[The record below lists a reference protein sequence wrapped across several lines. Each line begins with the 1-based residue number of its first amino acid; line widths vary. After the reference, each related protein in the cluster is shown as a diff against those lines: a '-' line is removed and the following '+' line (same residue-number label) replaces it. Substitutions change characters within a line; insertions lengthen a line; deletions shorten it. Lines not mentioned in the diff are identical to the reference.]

1 MVIVM
6 TIKKISLTGFFIILT
21 LSIGLV
27 SVNLPLTK
35 AQTSALSQSGDGN
48 NEAGQETKQSQS
60 STQDNQ
66 VVMGD
71 SSILSGNNLL
81 CQNQSNS
88 DFSSSLCPD
97 SERTT
102 SPGAQRDLTIK
113 TILRANC
120 APNGPICP
128 IPDGRVILTV
138 DGKVYDVY
146 DPVTRTAGGTTERNY
161 FIPQGVPYSIQAQGV
176 NGGLFFSYEL
186 GNIQGDCSGTN
197 RCDSIMGPNGASVT
211 VNFHYKRVL

>member
-1 MVIVM
+1 M

-88 DFSSSLCPD
+88 DFGSSLCPD

-161 FIPQGVPYSIQAQGV
+161 FIPQGVLIVSKLKELTEDYS
-176 NGGLFFSYEL
+176 L
-186 GNIQGDCSGTN
+186 
-197 RCDSIMGPNGASVT
+197 VT
-211 VNFHYKRVL
+211 S